1 MTTKPSLGNVY
12 IRGILSVGVPESV
25 EKPNGVVFRCSIR
38 GRRPEIPAWICDRS
52 ACARVRVAAGAH
64 ANLAALV
71 HRVALRKDRAKCKN
85 SRSRRHHMACCEHDP
100 GRFAECPI
108 LDRVGLQH
116 AGILWGRPEHT
127 WFGDVENERCPL
139 DDGGK
144 PRQIT
149 VHGHRSRRVLAG
161 IAYPTRHKPGD
172 GPRRLSRGR

>member
-38 GRRPEIPAWICDRS
+38 GRRPEIPAWMCDRS

-85 SRSRRHHMACCEHDP
+85 IAALVAIIWRAVNTILEGLQNAQSSIASVCNTPVSFGAGRSTHGSVTLRTRDALSTMAANRGRSRCMVI
-100 GRFAECPI
+100 GRGAF
-108 LDRVGLQH
+108 
-116 AGILWGRPEHT
+116 
-127 WFGDVENERCPL
+127 
-139 DDGGK
+139 
-144 PRQIT
+144 
-149 VHGHRSRRVLAG
+149 SLA
-161 IAYPTRHKPGD
+161 
-172 GPRRLSRGR
+172 